1 MGLSSSL
8 SSSAACRR
16 LDEGAAEFGN
26 IGSLLVLHSAVIA
39 SPPQP
44 LEPPAPKA
52 SPPRVKPASDLSI
65 PDPPSRI
72 LSIGGENS
80 DTLGMDSGAGEWA
93 MNPAEGLFSTFSRG
107 WLVSTW
113 FSWLVWVVS
122 EGMED
127 RVVGWGWAEWLSIA
141 EFAYNNRKHA
151 STGKSPFLIN
161 LEWHPNTGNET
172 SGVEKKT
179 SSVEELTEWGIRSH
193 CDTLEDLIAQW

>member
-107 WLVSTW
+107 
-113 FSWLVWVVS
+113 
-122 EGMED
+122 
-127 RVVGWGWAEWLSIA
+127 
-141 EFAYNNRKHA
+141 
-151 STGKSPFLIN
+151 
-161 LEWHPNTGNET
+161 
-172 SGVEKKT
+172 
-179 SSVEELTEWGIRSH
+179 
-193 CDTLEDLIAQW
+193 